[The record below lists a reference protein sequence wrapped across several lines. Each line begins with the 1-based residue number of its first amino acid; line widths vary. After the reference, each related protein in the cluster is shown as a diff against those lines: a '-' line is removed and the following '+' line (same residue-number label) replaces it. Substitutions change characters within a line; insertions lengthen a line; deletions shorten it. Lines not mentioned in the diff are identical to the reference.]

1 MSANWYGRCAV
12 LTLAALGLSGCA
24 ALRIDVDV
32 YKGPLA
38 NHEDIQVRQYA
49 ALAVAA
55 EPVLATLRNR
65 LEDRKTQG
73 AFSKNLGPANKYKWV
88 EGDDRFKDDAARVVN
103 GALSF
108 YADAGDR
115 DTARVLDDLQRA
127 QELMVGVYRPFGYNE
142 RVDEAIARSLVDALG
157 KQGAPT
163 RNAMVPEEIRK
174 LILKFG
180 QAHVDF
186 LRAGAKRF
194 EAAGGP
200 EFKREE
206 KVLQQQCNELKT
218 KFRPFSRVADLEQLQ
233 VKIGALQCAN
243 GRSANEIF
251 SLMEKPDV
259 VEVYSAV
266 LFGEVREDFV
276 RRMTEISR
284 AFMAARRASREVWL
298 ANVRLLEW
306 IPKNSGVGP
315 LKAAAKILVETIQPR
330 SLACYLTSRLD
341 TAGAQEALRLQ
352 GVDPWQLKNLRE
364 LLGSESK
371 TGLFRPEVPWEGNLA
386 AYKEAGETI
395 ERAAIYYPIEFM
407 ALLRYAD
414 ARFSSTDEPMMGGC
428 SALSDFDKR
437 MILPKE
443 ARWFGLAR
451 GPTSRTTVTK
461 MVEQR
466 DQIRASVQVIASGT
480 AAGFERARPTEGL
493 ITLTEQFLLSL
504 SQNNNDP
511 GKPKVIEARR
521 RLEESL
527 ILWAE
532 RVLVAVNNRALLPR
546 ETGEDNAEQKAREIA
561 VLQAVANN
569 VLVHADD
576 IRRREGHAQRQQD
589 RAKPE
594 LRAVRQAFELSPA
607 QTLENLLRN
616 LRVEIERLGKEGAP
630 AVATTDGKS
639 PSEVAKANLT
649 QATARRTAAA
659 QSADEIHKALA
670 TIMPQLPAGLPK
682 TDPGA
687 TKDGT
692 DIVTLVAGLS
702 SDKNSSGDVL
712 DVIVKAIEAASNLE
726 STTIAGKESPRGQ
739 RLAAAKKYFGE
750 NKAAL
755 AATQVPE
762 SKPDPAKPAS
772 TQVRILD
779 ALQSKLSADARRE
792 QDLVVKLRRE
802 EADLD
807 RIHKNAET
815 QAKAAVSASDLR
827 DVLGILVEARG
838 DVLKRADERGD
849 ASPQAMLSLLA
860 DALRSRSDA
869 VTGNDAAADKRK
881 ANLALAMKVVREI
894 TPPQAP
900 ALAGVRNEAATQKDV
915 VDDVLALLRYQRTQ
929 ALASGETSRAASL
942 DNAISRLNE
951 DRADMAYLRPASA
964 YLRSVYASTSLQAEP
979 DVAWVNL
986 LTRNTERALGGGKG
1000 SAFERE
1006 YIKTRGEIDKQHWQT
1021 INTVTLAGGGN
1032 VNYVLAKDDIGN
1044 WYVKAY
1050 SADAGDIFKSAQGLA
1065 LFGLGKGLDLNLL
1078 RRAQLQR
1085 QLDAPETQETAKEG
1099 IRKELKDET
1108 SKPGTLG
1115 TDALGRVLDRY
1126 RADHQTR
1133 TKSEADDL
1141 LKDVAKLR
1149 ESIHSAWDGAV
1160 TGASRESMLTAL
1172 RTKHVP
1178 DDASTIA
1185 EVKSANDNLT
1195 EAINKKDGTPAE
1207 LAARQGAG
1215 IIRALESLRRMRD
1228 RLEST
1233 IKGDN
1238 TLVSAFSENYSRA
1251 QADLSVNRKQLD
1263 TDLVE
1268 VEKQLKADP
1277 PPDEKKKA
1285 LLEQKRTDLATSVKN
1300 LEGAAAKAKVDSEQA
1315 VVNRSQAGKS
1325 AAIIINEL
1333 VAKWSRQRLDTIRQ
1347 METALTIVGQAG
1359 AGGP

>member
-1 MSANWYGRCAV
+1 MNAIWYGRCAV
-12 LTLAALGLSGCA
+12 LALAAVVLGGCA

-55 EPVLATLRNR
+55 KPVLATLRNR
-65 LEDRKTQG
+65 LEERETKGFTQLLL
-73 AFSKNLGPANKYKWV
+73 STERLTWI
-88 EGDDRFKDDAARVVN
+88 EGDDRFRNDAARFVN

-108 YADAGDR
+108 YRDAGNR
-115 DTARVLDDLQRA
+115 KTELLIEDLQRA
-127 QELMVGVYRPFGYNE
+127 LESEVSSFRPFYYAGG
-142 RVDEAIARSLVDALG
+142 VDEALAGALDIAARGYARMKLRHDRLAKVRELTIKFADAFS
-157 KQGAPT
+157 
-163 RNAMVPEEIRK
+163 N
-174 LILKFG
+174 
-180 QAHVDF
+180 F
-186 LRAGAKRF
+186 LRANMMWNESTGKATGVF
-194 EAAGGP
+194 E
-200 EFKREE
+200 RDE
-206 KVLQQQCNELKT
+206 KKVQETCYELHKEIT
-218 KFRPFSRVADLEQLQ
+218 RLSDPADFAELPKAIRALECMPRDS
-233 VKIGALQCAN
+233 K
-243 GRSANEIF
+243 SANAIF
-251 SLMEKPDV
+251 ELMSNPSV
-259 VEVYSAV
+259 VATYSEVLLERRSD
-266 LFGEVREDFV
+266 DFI
-276 RRMTEISR
+276 RRVTEISQAFLDSR
-284 AFMAARRASREVWL
+284 AASRAAWL
-298 ANVRLLEW
+298 ANVKLVEW
-306 IPKNSGVGP
+306 LAKDSDKRA
-315 LKAAAKILVETIQPR
+315 LQAAGQILVRTIQPR
-330 SLACYLTSRLD
+330 SLACYLTSQLNSEVTGSSTGRRGDLFLRLAD
-341 TAGAQEALRLQ
+341 GRSRWLPKGLFSQNIAWGSDVYTAAGQIIAGAAIDFPVEFTDL
-352 GVDPWQLKNLRE
+352 
-364 LLGSESK
+364 
-371 TGLFRPEVPWEGNLA
+371 
-386 AYKEAGETI
+386 I
-395 ERAAIYYPIEFM
+395 RAAEVKF
-407 ALLRYAD
+407 LR
-414 ARFSSTDEPMMGGC
+414 ARDEDMEPC
-428 SALSDFDKR
+428 SALSSLDKGR
-437 MILPKE
+437 IVPKP
-443 ARWFGLAR
+443 ARKFGLAR
-451 GPTSRTTVTK
+451 GPTQDTTIEK
-461 MVEQR
+461 MFALQR
-466 DQIRASVQVIASGT
+466 EINASTQVIAHGT
-480 AAGFERARPTEGL
+480 AAGFERARPTEG
-493 ITLTEQFLLSL
+493 IETLTEKFLLSL
-504 SQNNNDP
+504 SQNRNDP
-511 GKPKVIEARR
+511 NNKKVIEARR
-521 RLEESL
+521 QLEESL

-532 RVLVAVNNRALLPR
+532 RVLVAVNNTALLPR
-546 ETGEDNAEQKAREIA
+546 ETGEADADQKAREIA

-607 QTLENLLRN
+607 QTFENLLRN

-630 AVATTDGKS
+630 AAATTDGKT
-639 PSEVAKANLT
+639 PIEVAKANLG

-670 TIMPQLPAGLPK
+670 TILPQLPAGLPK

-702 SDKNSSGDVL
+702 ADKNSTGDVL
-712 DVIVKAIEAASNLE
+712 DVIVKAIEAASSPE

-755 AATQVPE
+755 ATTQVPE
-762 SKPDPAKPAS
+762 SKPGPAKPAS
-772 TQVRILD
+772 TQVRILG

-815 QAKAAVSASDLR
+815 QAKAAASASDFR

-881 ANLALAMKVVREI
+881 ANLALAMKVVRET

-986 LTRNTERALGGGKG
+986 LSRNTERALGGGKG

-1172 RTKHVP
+1172 KTKHVP

-1185 EVKSANDNLT
+1185 EVKSANDTLT

-1263 TDLVE
+1263 TDLAE
-1268 VEKQLKADP
+1268 VEKQIKADP
-1277 PPDEKKKA
+1277 PPDDQKKA
-1285 LLEQKRTDLATSVKN
+1285 QLERRKTELATSVKN
-1300 LEGAAAKAKVDSEQA
+1300 LESDAAKARADSEQA
-1315 VVNRSQAGKS
+1315 VVNRLRAGKG